1 MARDIT
7 VTFEDGTQH
16 VYRNAP
22 DDITPDAVTERAK
35 RDFGKAVTA
44 LDGGR
49 GGAPEQPAAAVP
61 QPVEPQPAEPEAPV
75 GQIPGPAPGQ
85 VAPPAFE
92 PPTPMTTGG
101 TVGGI
106 FRGAALPLAG
116 AAAGQLMAGTPG
128 ALAGGAAGV
137 LAPVVADPLISAFNR
152 VFGTDLPSA
161 SSAFQD
167 LLTRAG
173 VQVPRAS
180 GERFAQEATTGVA
193 AGVTVPAQ
201 AARIAQAVSAGTRA
215 APVVAP
221 IAEAVRV
228 SGMGPTGAG
237 GVPGRAGL
245 GARVG
250 AGATSG
256 MIGAAP
262 VAESPT
268 DVAVGGV
275 AGGAMT
281 PLAAVGGDMLRATG
295 QLAQTVIQPAAT
307 TAGRQ
312 IFRDIGGTVGAA
324 ERAIE
329 SIRAGSQVPMTP
341 GFRPTLPEI
350 IVAGGGEAPT
360 ALAVRAERIAG
371 ASAEMAQDIARRMN
385 ERAGALQAQ
394 LARVNQQIDQQG
406 AVLRKEELD
415 KLTVARDALRD
426 QLERE
431 GAAAEQALRS
441 VSQRLP
447 AGQQEPGTPLAKRL
461 DELTELTRRE
471 QVDPRYETAKRLGG
485 ATPNIEVTPII
496 AAVEDVLGKPIH
508 TFNSTTGPRVAR
520 ILQREIP
527 RPDVPPGSA
536 VDPNAPLPTQNV
548 FATLRVAH
556 DIRSAVNDELASAY
570 RAGDEV
576 RARSLMEIKS
586 AIDEAI
592 DGAPALA
599 KEAKDAYREA
609 NKYYSEVFKPR
620 FGEQQAGLILADTT
634 FGRTKIMPSNIVDAF
649 TRTTDGAKQF
659 VRTFAGDPQAYAD
672 LRQGILGKYRLATV
686 NAKTGMVDEA
696 KSAQFLQDNAEVL
709 SILENNG
716 LRIRGQIE
724 NFQESARLTSE
735 YMQGLKSRIKG
746 FEDKSNDAFLDY
758 ITSDPARMQRV
769 LRNADDQTKEIVRGV
784 IATRLNNMLTKTAE
798 GVPLTEADTLRVLS
812 TLYDSTGNLK
822 GAYKLALGDDLA
834 RQFRERALGLRSIIS
849 ASKSPIVDKPNAI
862 APLLRKQDYTPEQ
875 LTNLQVVVNDIE
887 RAKRIAAAAAD
898 ARKSPKPSG
907 RDVFEEEAEGAP
919 FRPDKINL
927 LDRTYT
933 IFRNTYLSL
942 QDRMSPKV
950 AAELSNMIYNHPEAA
965 VKALQEEVRR
975 AQRVAKPA
983 GLSRIAPVTSG
994 IQAGGLSSTMQFV
1007 PEPQP
1012 EPQQ

>member
-116 AAAGQLMAGTPG
+116 AAAGQRMAGTPG
-128 ALAGGAAGV
+128 ALAGGVAGV

-173 VQVPRAS
+173 VQVPRGS

-245 GARVG
+245 GA
-250 AGATSG
+250 G

-527 RPDVPPGSA
+527 RPDVPPGAA

-576 RARSLMEIKS
+576 RAHSLMEIKS
-586 AIDEAI
+586 AIDRAI

-709 SILENNG
+709 DILENNG
-716 LRIRGQIE
+716 LRIRGQIQ

-769 LRNADDQTKEIVRGV
+769 LRGADQQTKEIVRGV

-812 TLYDSTGNLK
+812 TIYDSTGNLK

-834 RQFRERALGLRSIIS
+834 RQFRERALGLTSIIS

-919 FRPDKINL
+919 FRPDRLNL
-927 LDRTYT
+927 LNRAYT
-933 IFRNTYLSL
+933 LFRNTYLSL

>member
-22 DDITPDAVTERAK
+22 DDITPDAVTARAQ
-35 RDFGKAVTA
+35 RDFGKTVTA

-49 GGAPEQPAAAVP
+49 GAAPQEPAAAA
-61 QPVEPQPAEPEAPV
+61 PQPAEPEAPA
-75 GQIPGPAPGQ
+75 GQIPGAAPGQ

-92 PPTPMTTGG
+92 PPAPMTTGG

-116 AAAGQLMAGTPG
+116 AAAGQRMAGTPG
-128 ALAGGAAGV
+128 AVAGGAAGV

-167 LLTRAG
+167 LLTRVG
-173 VQVPRAS
+173 VQVPSAP

-193 AGVTVPAQ
+193 AGATVPAQ

-237 GVPGRAGL
+237 GVSGRAGL
-245 GARVG
+245 GTRVG
-250 AGATSG
+250 AGATAG

-262 VAESPT
+262 VAESPA

-295 QLAQTVIQPAAT
+295 QLAQTMLQPAAT

-312 IFRDIGGTVGAA
+312 MFRDIGGTVGAA

-329 SIRAGSQVPMTP
+329 SIRAGTQAPVTP
-341 GFRPTLPEI
+341 GFRLTLPEI
-350 IVAGGGEAPT
+350 IVAGGGEPPG
-360 ALAVRAERIAG
+360 ALALRAERIAG
-371 ASAEMAQDIARRMN
+371 VSDDVAKDIARRMN

-415 KLTVARDALRD
+415 RLTVARDALRD

-447 AGQQEPGTPLAKRL
+447 AGQQEAGTPLTKRL
-461 DELTELTRRE
+461 EELAELTRRE

-485 ATPNIEVTPII
+485 TTPNIEVTPII

-508 TFNSTTGPRVAR
+508 TFNPTTGPRIAR

-527 RPDVPPGSA
+527 RPDVPPGSV

-556 DIRSAVNDELASAY
+556 DIRSAVNDEIASAY
-570 RAGDEV
+570 RAGNDV
-576 RARSLMEIKS
+576 RASSLMEIKS
-586 AIDEAI
+586 AIDKAI
-592 DGAPALA
+592 DGAPALSQ
-599 KEAKDAYREA
+599 EAKDAYREA
-609 NKYYSEVFKPR
+609 NKYYSEVFRPR
-620 FGEQQAGLILADTT
+620 FGEQQAGMMLRDTT
-634 FGRTKIMPSNIVDAF
+634 FGRTQIMPSNVVDAF
-649 TRTTDGAKQF
+649 TSTTDGAKQF

-672 LRQGILGKYRLATV
+672 LRQGLLGKYRLAAV
-686 NAKTGMVDEA
+686 DSKTQMVDEA
-696 KSAQFLQDNAEVL
+696 RSAKFLQDNAEVL
-709 SILENNG
+709 DILENNG
-716 LRIRGQIE
+716 LRIRGQIQ
-724 NFQESARLTSE
+724 NFQESARLTNE
-735 YMQGLKSRIKG
+735 YMQGLKSRVKG
-746 FEDKSNDAFLDY
+746 FEEKSNEAFLDY

-769 LRNADDQTKEIVRGV
+769 LRGADDQTREIVRNV
-784 IATRLNNMLTKTAE
+784 IATRLNNMLMKTAE

-822 GAYKLALGDDLA
+822 GAYKLALGNDLA
-834 RQFRERALGLRSIIS
+834 NQFRERALGLRSVIA
-849 ASKSPIVDKPNAI
+849 ASKNPIVDRPNAI

-887 RAKRIAAAAAD
+887 RAKRIADAAAD
-898 ARKSPKPSG
+898 ARKAARPPG
-907 RDVFEEEAEGAP
+907 RNILAEEAEGAP
-919 FRPDKINL
+919 FRPDKINWL
-927 LDRTYT
+927 SHTYT
-933 IFRNTYLSL
+933 ILRNTYLNL

-965 VKALQEEVRR
+965 IKALQDEVRR
-975 AQRVAKPA
+975 AQRVARPA
-983 GLSRIAPVTSG
+983 GVSRVAPAVSG